1 MLPTTLQVIIEG
13 QYIEIRQI
21 PNIYLITDV
30 AVIGVSCF
38 ILGASLLYFLLP
50 YKTLVVHGDFEPTAA
65 MERWKKM
72 LEMLTNEDE
81 RKIYKLIMDENGV
94 IFQAQLVE
102 KSNFSKG
109 KVTLIL
115 DRLEA
120 RGLLERKRHGMS
132 NVVMLK

>member
-1 MLPTTLQVIIEG
+1 
-13 QYIEIRQI
+13 
-21 PNIYLITDV
+21 
-30 AVIGVSCF
+30 
-38 ILGASLLYFLLP
+38 
-50 YKTLVVHGDFEPTAA
+50 